1 MQQPQRFMVQG
12 STTRDLRPFPTG
24 QRERIVTSTLIR
36 RNCGRQPM
44 TAGQLLAAPINL
56 NHPGHYVHWGV
67 IQISVANL
75 VVIGVMVLL
84 FVAALFLPF
93 PHGRGSR

>member
-1 MQQPQRFMVQG
+1 MSAAAV
-12 STTRDLRPFPTG
+12 
-24 QRERIVTSTLIR
+24 
-36 RNCGRQPM
+36 
-44 TAGQLLAAPINL
+44 LAAPINL

-75 VVIGVMVLL
+75 IVIAIMIAL

-93 PHGRGSR
+93 PKGRGRR